1 MPHRP
6 EHYGMPRCIQNL
18 FMKTII
24 YLLGLL
30 AVVATSG
37 CAYHH
42 DHDRDH
48 RGGAYDRSYRD
59 YGRDR
64 HTPVITTGTT
74 ITITTTAGR

>member
-1 MPHRP
+1 MPL
-6 EHYGMPRCIQNL
+6 CIQNL

-30 AVVATSG
+30 AVIATSG

-59 YGRDR
+59 YGRDHHDSSDYNR
-64 HTPVITTGTT
+64 HDDYD
-74 ITITTTAGR
+74 RDYRR

>member
-1 MPHRP
+1 MQ
-6 EHYGMPRCIQNL
+6 RCIQNL

-24 YLLGLL
+24 YLLGLIGVI
-30 AVVATSG
+30 AISG

-64 HTPVITTGTT
+64 HDSNDYN
-74 ITITTTAGR
+74 RHDYYDHDYRR